1 MKIQK
6 VHRISSTQKMKNNPH
21 YQLAKAGDCVSAELL
36 VNQIVQ
42 SPSYFQKLTGFVCP
56 VQKPA
61 GNQIP
66 VALAKLMCSHSKL
79 TLYDSVFLQHTAHG
93 SSMVERLYYH
103 PYFSGKVIPDN
114 YIIVDDVYTT
124 GNTLRYLKAFLE
136 SRGANVTSAWC
147 IGSGPS
153 LQFEPN
159 RILVRLLLAKFPSI
173 SNYFDIDLLTVPQ
186 IEYLLRV
193 SSINRLWQIHSDN
206 QLALSFA

>member
-1 MKIQK
+1 
-6 VHRISSTQKMKNNPH
+6 
-21 YQLAKAGDCVSAELL
+21 
-36 VNQIVQ
+36 
-42 SPSYFQKLTGFVCP
+42 
-56 VQKPA
+56 
-61 GNQIP
+61 
-66 VALAKLMCSHSKL
+66 
-79 TLYDSVFLQHTAHG
+79 
-93 SSMVERLYYH
+93 MVERLYYH

>member
-6 VHRISSTQKMKNNPH
+6 VHRISSIQKMKNNPH
-21 YQLAKAGDCVSAELL
+21 YHLAKTGDCVSAELL

-42 SPSYFQKLTGFVCP
+42 SPSCFQNLTGFVCP

-79 TLYDSVFLQHTAHG
+79 TLFDSVFLQHTSHG

-103 PYFSGKVIPDN
+103 PYFSGKVIPGN

-124 GNTLRYLKAFLE
+124 RITTIATR
-136 SRGANVTSAWC
+136 AWKR
-147 IGSGPS
+147 IGHIP
-153 LQFEPN
+153 QPN
-159 RILVRLLLAKFPSI
+159 KSIDGI
-173 SNYFDIDLLTVPQ
+173 SNAPVPVQ
-186 IEYLLRV
+186 PC
-193 SSINRLWQIHSDN
+193 SIFEFSNDCFIGL
-206 QLALSFA
+206 FK